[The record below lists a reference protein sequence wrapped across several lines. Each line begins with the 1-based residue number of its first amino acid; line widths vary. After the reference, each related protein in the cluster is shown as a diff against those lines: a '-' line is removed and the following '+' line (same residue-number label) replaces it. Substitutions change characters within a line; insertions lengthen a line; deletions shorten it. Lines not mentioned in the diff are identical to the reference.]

1 MERGERYPRGY
12 LSVLYLS
19 ELLIDDPVSTT
30 TSPRYCFV
38 FVNEHRLQNTGIA
51 SDVCKR
57 GEPFFSM
64 KEVPS

>member
-38 FVNEHRLQNTGIA
+38 FVNEHRLA
-51 SDVCKR
+51 
-57 GEPFFSM
+57 
-64 KEVPS
+64 